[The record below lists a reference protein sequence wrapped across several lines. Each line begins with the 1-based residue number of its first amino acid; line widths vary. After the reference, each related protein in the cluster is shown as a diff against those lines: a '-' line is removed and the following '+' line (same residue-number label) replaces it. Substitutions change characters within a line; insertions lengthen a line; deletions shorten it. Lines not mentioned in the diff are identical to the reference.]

1 MSYAKPLSFHP
12 VAGAKFG
19 FSNKLPC
26 SPTAIKYIKQNKTE
40 FKRHVG
46 HLKVALRE
54 RLVSYIFSFLELIL
68 NEIKRI

>member
-26 SPTAIKYIKQNKTE
+26 SPTAIKCIKQNKTE

-46 HLKVALRE
+46 HFKVALRE
-54 RLVSYIFSFLELIL
+54 RLVS
-68 NEIKRI
+68 